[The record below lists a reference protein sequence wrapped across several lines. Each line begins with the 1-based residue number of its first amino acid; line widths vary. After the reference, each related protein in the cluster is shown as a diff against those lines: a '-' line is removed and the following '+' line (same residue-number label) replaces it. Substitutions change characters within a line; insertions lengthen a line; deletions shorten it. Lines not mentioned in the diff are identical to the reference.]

1 MAQQQEHKIGDLV
14 YNESYG
20 TLGYI
25 SEVIT
30 KGKKDKYGR
39 SFPYG
44 IAYEITWVS
53 GIQLDKIEEPIAVYY
68 KPTLEVMRKS
78 YMELFECHQNTK

>member
-1 MAQQQEHKIGDLV
+1 MMETKEHKIGDLV
-14 YNESYG
+14 YNQAYG

-44 IAYEITWVS
+44 VAYEVTWIS
-53 GIQLDKIEEPIAVYY
+53 GILDKIEEPIAVYY
-68 KPTLEVMRKS
+68 KPTLEIIRKS
-78 YMELFECHQNTK
+78 YMELFECQNTR